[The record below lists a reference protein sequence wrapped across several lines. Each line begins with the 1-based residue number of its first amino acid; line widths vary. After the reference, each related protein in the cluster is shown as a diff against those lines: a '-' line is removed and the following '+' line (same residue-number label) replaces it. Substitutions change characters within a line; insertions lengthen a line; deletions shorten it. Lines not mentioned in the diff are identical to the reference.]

1 LNDTRL
7 AETTVVLRG
16 LLVLVLM
23 IVAGVNAAELQM
35 NGLTRRHETVQAFNV
50 RQQDQGYYA
59 FYLFGSSYLV
69 QSDYPLAVLS
79 NTDTEIVVTAGTRQW
94 EIPIRL
100 CIDAA
105 PEFALLDLW
114 SRQFSEEAVRTKVQ
128 LHAYVQAASQ
138 TLFELIRKQ
147 R

>member
-1 LNDTRL
+1 MNDTRL

-16 LLVLVLM
+16 LLVLVLL
-23 IVAGVNAAELQM
+23 IVAGVNTAELQM
-35 NGLTRRHETVQAFNV
+35 NGLTRRQETVQAFNV
-50 RQQDQGYYA
+50 RQQDRGHYA

-69 QSDYPLAVLS
+69 QSDYPLAVIN
-79 NTDTEIVVTAGTRQW
+79 NTDTEIVVAAGTRQW
-94 EIPIRL
+94 EIPTRL
-100 CIDAA
+100 YINAA

-128 LHAYVQAASQ
+128 LHAYVQAASR
-138 TLFELIRKQ
+138 TLFELIGKQ